1 MKYIIEEIARN
12 MEKENSQEINNL
24 IKNLQSNNI
33 SIKDIPTQALGNHYL
48 LKYLID
54 NHNLKLFLSF
64 KPNESLVIKSTDYLE
79 YLEEKNINKNSHGD
93 FYIKIT
99 TTLPDNDLFI
109 IESKVKFTFIAN
121 LLLVCGEQNLS
132 STPIDCPMFEFLK
145 EQIKDYKINKEKN
158 TLMKKSLANGSFSNI
173 SFNYAQL

>member
-54 NHNLKLFLSF
+54 NHNSKLFLSF

-79 YLEEKNINKNSHGD
+79 YLEEKNINKDSHGN

-99 TTLPDNDLFI
+99 KTLPNNDLFI
-109 IESKVKFTFIAN
+109 IESKVKFSFIAN
-121 LLLVCGEQNLS
+121 ILLVCGEQRLS
-132 STPIDCPMFEFLK
+132 ATPINCPMFEFLK
-145 EQIKDYKINKEKN
+145 EQVKYYRINKEKN
-158 TLMKKSLANGSFSNI
+158 TLMKRSLEKGYFSNT
-173 SFNYAQL
+173 SFNYSL